1 MKRLLAVLVI
11 IVLVLIFYWS
21 VFENF
26 INYSPDQI
34 LERASDPMKYK
45 YVGRVKDKW
54 GMDPKDYFLEN
65 KTYYNTSLIPLM
77 KDDRRFGSV
86 VNLDDMRKYYP
97 SSLLSIREI
106 NSVPTPQYTYFTVND
121 SPPVHAERAMLAQD
135 I

>member
-1 MKRLLAVLVI
+1 MQRLVAAVIIII
-11 IVLVLIFYWS
+11 IVLLFFYTL
-21 VFENF
+21 FEGF

-65 KTYYNTSLIPLM
+65 KMYYNTSLIPLM

-106 NSVPTPQYTYFTVND
+106 NSTPTQQFTYFTVDD
-121 SPPVHAERAMLAQD
+121 SPPVHAERAMLAND